1 MLTRLRSNAN
11 RIIIRIARICL
22 RLNISPNLITLS
34 GLILSIFAIPCAVFK
49 NYILLFLV
57 IVLASFMDIVDGAT
71 ARLGG
76 RTTAFGGI
84 LDSVCD
90 RIEEF
95 SFLISLYFMGM
106 SAPLV
111 LIAITISYT
120 ISYLRAL
127 GEIRGIKMEG
137 IGLLERGERLI
148 LIASTVLLL
157 LLFNGKPVTN
167 LDILIYE
174 IPIVLMIFLGIVTI
188 VQRIL
193 YLYQQTLRIKNDD
206 R

>member
-11 RIIIRIARICL
+11 RIIIRVARICL
-22 RLNISPNLITLS
+22 RLNISPSLITLS
-34 GLILSIFAIPCAVFK
+34 GLILSIFAIPCAIFK

-57 IVLASFMDIVDGAT
+57 IVLTSFMDIVDGAT

-76 RTTAFGGI
+76 KITAFGGI

-95 SFLISLYFMGM
+95 SFLISLYFTGM

-148 LIASTVLLL
+148 LIAGTVLLL

-167 LDILIYE
+167 FGILIYE

-193 YLYQQTLRIKNDD
+193 YLYRWTLKIKNND

>member
-11 RIIIRIARICL
+11 RIIIRVARICL
-22 RLNISPNLITLS
+22 RLNISPSLITLS
-34 GLILSIFAIPCAVFK
+34 GLILSIFAIPCAIFK

-57 IVLASFMDIVDGAT
+57 IVLTSFMDIVDGAT

-76 RTTAFGGI
+76 KTTAFGGI

-95 SFLISLYFMGM
+95 SFLISLYFTGM

-148 LIASTVLLL
+148 LIAGTVLLL

-167 LDILIYE
+167 FGILIYE

-193 YLYQQTLRIKNDD
+193 YLYRWTLKIKNND

>member
-1 MLTRLRSNAN
+1 
-11 RIIIRIARICL
+11 
-22 RLNISPNLITLS
+22 
-34 GLILSIFAIPCAVFK
+34 
-49 NYILLFLV
+49 
-57 IVLASFMDIVDGAT
+57 MDIVDGAT

-76 RTTAFGGI
+76 KTTAFGGI

-95 SFLISLYFMGM
+95 SFLISLYFTGM

-148 LIASTVLLL
+148 LIAGTVLLL

-167 LDILIYE
+167 FGILIYE

-193 YLYQQTLRIKNDD
+193 YLYRWTLKIKNND

>member
-193 YLYQQTLRIKNDD
+193 YLYRWTLKIKNND